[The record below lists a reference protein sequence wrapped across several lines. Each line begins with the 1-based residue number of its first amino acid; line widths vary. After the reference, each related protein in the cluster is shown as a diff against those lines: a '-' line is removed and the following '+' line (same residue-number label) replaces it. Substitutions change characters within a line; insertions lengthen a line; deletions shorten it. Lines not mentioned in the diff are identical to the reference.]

1 MYTLNK
7 EGAEAARKADAG
19 GGAIKEMGKYVGAF
33 TQAKNVTTKK
43 GGKGI
48 EFVFKSNTGQ
58 TAKFAIYTVSATG
71 EQYQGYEALMAI
83 MTCMGLRNIS
93 PVDGI
98 ALKYD
103 YDQRKDVEEE
113 ASIFPELC
121 KPIGVLLETEDYEK
135 QNGNVA
141 TRMVLKNV
149 FRASD
154 ELTASEILDR
164 KTQPLQ
170 LVRMVE
176 GLRHRPMK
184 NQTAPQQQYQH
195 TEPTRTAPAAPSS
208 GFDDMDDDIPFV
220 TASMHYDM
228 TTSKQRKLGRYDY

>member
-1 MYTLNK
+1 MYEMNK
-7 EGAEAARKADAG
+7 EGAQAARKADAG

-33 TQAKNVTTKK
+33 TQAKNVTTKR

-48 EFVFKSNTGQ
+48 EFVFKTNAGQ
-58 TAKFAIYTVSATG
+58 TSKFAIYTVSATG

-83 MTCMGLRNIS
+83 MACMGLRSIK

-103 YDQRKDVEEE
+103 FDQRKEVQEEC
-113 ASIFPELC
+113 SIFPDLC

-135 QNGNVA
+135 QNGEVA

-149 FRASD
+149 FQAGT

-164 KTQPLQ
+164 KTEPVQ
-170 LVRMVE
+170 LAHMVE
-176 GLRHRPMK
+176 GLRHRPLK
-184 NQTAPQQQYQH
+184 AQPAAQYYQP
-195 TEPTRTAPAAPSS
+195 EQPTRAAPEPAGSA
-208 GFDDMDDDIPFV
+208 FDGMDDDSIPF
-220 TASMHYDM
+220 
-228 TTSKQRKLGRYDY
+228 

>member
-1 MYTLNK
+1 MYEFTK
-7 EGAEAARKADAG
+7 EGAQAARKADAG

-43 GGKGI
+43 GGRGI
-48 EFVFKSNTGQ
+48 EFVFKADNGQ
-58 TAKFAIYTVSATG
+58 TAKFAIYTQSATG

-83 MTCMGLRNIS
+83 MACMGLRSIK

-103 YDQRKDVEEE
+103 FDQRKDVEEE
-113 ASIFPELC
+113 ASIFPDLC
-121 KPIGVLLETEDYEK
+121 KPMGVLLETEDYEK

-149 FRASD
+149 FRAAD

-170 LVRMVE
+170 LARMVE
-176 GLRHRPMK
+176 GLRHRPVK
-184 NQTAPQQQYQH
+184 NAPAQLYQ
-195 TEPTRTAPAAPSS
+195 EQPTRTAPTPDPS
-208 GFDDMDDDIPFV
+208 FDDGDDIPF
-220 TASMHYDM
+220 
-228 TTSKQRKLGRYDY
+228 

>member
-1 MYTLNK
+1 MYEFTK
-7 EGAEAARKADAG
+7 EGAQAARKADAG

-43 GGKGI
+43 GGRGI
-48 EFVFKSNTGQ
+48 EFIFKADNGQ
-58 TAKFAIYTVSATG
+58 TAKFAIYTQSATG

-83 MTCMGLRNIS
+83 MACMGLRSIK

-103 YDQRKDVEEE
+103 FDQRKDVEEE
-113 ASIFPELC
+113 ASIFPDLC
-121 KPIGVLLETEDYEK
+121 KPMGVLLETEDYEK

-149 FRASD
+149 FRAAD

-170 LVRMVE
+170 LVRMIE
-176 GLRHRPMK
+176 GLRHRPVK
-184 NQTAPQQQYQH
+184 NAPAQLYQ
-195 TEPTRTAPAAPSS
+195 EQPTRTAPTPDPS
-208 GFDDMDDDIPFV
+208 FDDGGDIPF
-220 TASMHYDM
+220 
-228 TTSKQRKLGRYDY
+228 

>member
-1 MYTLNK
+1 MYEFTK
-7 EGAEAARKADAG
+7 EAPQAARKADAG

-43 GGKGI
+43 GGRGI
-48 EFVFKSNTGQ
+48 EFIFKADNGQ
-58 TAKFAIYTVSATG
+58 TAKFAIYTQSATG

-83 MTCMGLRNIS
+83 MACMGLRSIK

-103 YDQRKDVEEE
+103 FDQRKDVEEE
-113 ASIFPELC
+113 ASIFPDLC
-121 KPIGVLLETEDYEK
+121 KPMGVLLETEDYEK

-149 FRASD
+149 FRAAD

-170 LVRMVE
+170 LVRMIE
-176 GLRHRPMK
+176 GLRHRPVK
-184 NQTAPQQQYQH
+184 NAPAQLYQ
-195 TEPTRTAPAAPSS
+195 EQPTRTAPTPDPS
-208 GFDDMDDDIPFV
+208 FDDGDDIPF
-220 TASMHYDM
+220 
-228 TTSKQRKLGRYDY
+228 

>member
-1 MYTLNK
+1 MYEFTK
-7 EGAEAARKADAG
+7 EGAQAARKADAG

-43 GGKGI
+43 GGRGI
-48 EFVFKSNTGQ
+48 EFIFKADNGQ
-58 TAKFAIYTVSATG
+58 TAKFAIYTQSATG

-83 MTCMGLRNIS
+83 MACMGLRSIK
-93 PVDGI
+93 PVDGV

-103 YDQRKDVEEE
+103 FDQRKDVEEE
-113 ASIFPELC
+113 ASIFPDLC
-121 KPIGVLLETEDYEK
+121 KPMGVLLETEDYEK

-149 FRASD
+149 FRAAD

-170 LVRMVE
+170 LARMVE
-176 GLRHRPMK
+176 GLRHRPVK
-184 NQTAPQQQYQH
+184 NAPAQLYQ
-195 TEPTRTAPAAPSS
+195 EQPTRTAPTPDPS
-208 GFDDMDDDIPFV
+208 FDDGDDIPF
-220 TASMHYDM
+220 
-228 TTSKQRKLGRYDY
+228 

>member
-1 MYTLNK
+1 MYEFTK
-7 EGAEAARKADAG
+7 EGAQAARKADAG

-43 GGKGI
+43 GGRGI
-48 EFVFKSNTGQ
+48 EFIFKADNGQ
-58 TAKFAIYTVSATG
+58 TAKFAIYTQSATG

-83 MTCMGLRNIS
+83 MACMGLRSIK

-103 YDQRKDVEEE
+103 FDQRKDVEEE
-113 ASIFPELC
+113 ASIFPDLC
-121 KPIGVLLETEDYEK
+121 KPMGVLLETEDYEK

-149 FRASD
+149 FRAAD

-170 LVRMVE
+170 LARMVE
-176 GLRHRPMK
+176 GLRHRPVK
-184 NQTAPQQQYQH
+184 NAPAQLYQ
-195 TEPTRTAPAAPSS
+195 EQPTRTAPTPDPS
-208 GFDDMDDDIPFV
+208 FDDGDDIPF
-220 TASMHYDM
+220 
-228 TTSKQRKLGRYDY
+228 

>member
-1 MYTLNK
+1 MYEFTK
-7 EGAEAARKADAG
+7 EGAQAARKADAG

-43 GGKGI
+43 GGRGI
-48 EFVFKSNTGQ
+48 EFIFKADNGQ
-58 TAKFAIYTVSATG
+58 TAKFAIYTQSATG

-83 MTCMGLRNIS
+83 MACMGLRSIK

-103 YDQRKDVEEE
+103 FDQRKDVEEE

-135 QNGNVA
+135 QNGSVA

-149 FRASD
+149 FRAAD

-170 LVRMVE
+170 LVRMIE
-176 GLRHRPMK
+176 GLRHRPVK
-184 NQTAPQQQYQH
+184 NAPAQLYQ
-195 TEPTRTAPAAPSS
+195 EQPTRTAPTPDPS
-208 GFDDMDDDIPFV
+208 FDDGDDIPF
-220 TASMHYDM
+220 
-228 TTSKQRKLGRYDY
+228 

>member
-1 MYTLNK
+1 MYEFTK
-7 EGAEAARKADAG
+7 EGAQAARKADAG

-43 GGKGI
+43 GGRGI
-48 EFVFKSNTGQ
+48 EFIFKADNGQ
-58 TAKFAIYTVSATG
+58 TAKFAIYTQSATG

-83 MTCMGLRNIS
+83 MACMGLRSIK
-93 PVDGI
+93 PVDGV

-103 YDQRKDVEEE
+103 FDQRKDVEEE

-135 QNGNVA
+135 QNGSVA

-149 FRASD
+149 FRAAD

-170 LVRMVE
+170 LARMVE
-176 GLRHRPMK
+176 SLRHRPVK
-184 NQTAPQQQYQH
+184 NAPAQLYQ
-195 TEPTRTAPAAPSS
+195 EQPTRTAPQPAGD
-208 GFDDMDDDIPFV
+208 GFDEWAEAPF
-220 TASMHYDM
+220 
-228 TTSKQRKLGRYDY
+228 

>member
-19 GGAIKEMGKYVGAF
+19 GGAIKKMGKYVGAF

-43 GGKGI
+43 GGSGI
-48 EFVFKSNTGQ
+48 EFIFKSNTGQ
-58 TAKFAIYTVSATG
+58 TSKFAIYTVSATG

-83 MTCMGLRNIS
+83 MTCMGLRNIN

-103 YDQRKDVEEE
+103 FDQRKDVEEE

-135 QNGNVA
+135 QNGSVA

-149 FRASD
+149 FQAGT

-164 KTQPLQ
+164 KTQPAQ
-170 LVRMVE
+170 LTRMVE
-176 GLRHRPMK
+176 GLRHRPVR
-184 NQTAPQQQYQH
+184 NQSVQQQYQQP
-195 TEPTRTAPAAPSS
+195 EPTRTAPAAASS

-220 TASMHYDM
+220 SSSMGYDM
-228 TTSKQRKLGRYDY
+228 TTSKARKMARYDY

>member
-1 MYTLNK
+1 MYEFTK
-7 EGAEAARKADAG
+7 EGAQAARKADAG

-43 GGKGI
+43 GGRGI
-48 EFVFKSNTGQ
+48 EFVFKADNGQ
-58 TAKFAIYTVSATG
+58 TAKFAIYTQSATG

-83 MTCMGLRNIS
+83 MACMGLRSIK
-93 PVDGI
+93 PVDGV

-103 YDQRKDVEEE
+103 FDQRKDVEEE

-141 TRMVLKNV
+141 TRMVLRNV
-149 FRASD
+149 FRAAD

-170 LVRMVE
+170 LVRMIE
-176 GLRHRPMK
+176 GLRHRPVK
-184 NQTAPQQQYQH
+184 NAPAHHYQ
-195 TEPTRTAPAAPSS
+195 EQPTRTAPTPDPS
-208 GFDDMDDDIPFV
+208 FDDGDDIPF
-220 TASMHYDM
+220 
-228 TTSKQRKLGRYDY
+228 

>member
-1 MYTLNK
+1 MYELNK
-7 EGAEAARKADAG
+7 EGAQAARKSDAG

-43 GGKGI
+43 GGRGI
-48 EFVFKSNTGQ
+48 EFIFKADNGQ
-58 TAKFAIYTVSATG
+58 TAKFAIYTQSATG

-83 MTCMGLRNIS
+83 MACMGLRSIK

-103 YDQRKDVEEE
+103 FDQRKDVEEE
-113 ASIFPELC
+113 ASIFPDLC
-121 KPIGVLLETEDYEK
+121 KPMGVLLETEDYEK
-135 QNGNVA
+135 QNGSVA

-149 FRASD
+149 FRAAD

-170 LVRMVE
+170 LARMVE
-176 GLRHRPMK
+176 SLRHRPVK
-184 NQTAPQQQYQH
+184 NAPAQLYQ
-195 TEPTRTAPAAPSS
+195 EQPTRTAPTPDPS
-208 GFDDMDDDIPFV
+208 FDDGDDIPF
-220 TASMHYDM
+220 
-228 TTSKQRKLGRYDY
+228 

>member
-1 MYTLNK
+1 MYEFTK
-7 EGAEAARKADAG
+7 EGAQAARKADAG

-33 TQAKNVTTKK
+33 TQAKNVTTQK
-43 GGKGI
+43 GGRGI
-48 EFVFKSNTGQ
+48 EFIFKADNGQ
-58 TAKFAIYTVSATG
+58 TAKFAIYTQSATG

-83 MTCMGLRNIS
+83 MACMGLRSIK

-103 YDQRKDVEEE
+103 FDQRKDVEEE
-113 ASIFPELC
+113 ASIFPDLC
-121 KPIGVLLETEDYEK
+121 KPMGVLLETEDYEK

-149 FRASD
+149 FRAAD

-170 LVRMVE
+170 LARMVE
-176 GLRHRPMK
+176 GLRHRPVK
-184 NQTAPQQQYQH
+184 NAPAQLYQ
-195 TEPTRTAPAAPSS
+195 EQPTRTAPTPDPS
-208 GFDDMDDDIPFV
+208 FDDGDDIPF
-220 TASMHYDM
+220 
-228 TTSKQRKLGRYDY
+228 

>member
-1 MYTLNK
+1 MYEFTK
-7 EGAEAARKADAG
+7 EGAQAARKADAG

-43 GGKGI
+43 GGRGI
-48 EFVFKSNTGQ
+48 EFIFKADNGQ
-58 TAKFAIYTVSATG
+58 TAKFAIYTQSATG

-83 MTCMGLRNIS
+83 MACMGLRSIK

-103 YDQRKDVEEE
+103 FDQRKDVEEE
-113 ASIFPELC
+113 SSIFPELC

-135 QNGNVA
+135 QNGSVA

-149 FRASD
+149 FRAAD

-170 LVRMVE
+170 LARMVE
-176 GLRHRPMK
+176 GLRHRPVK
-184 NQTAPQQQYQH
+184 NAPAQLYQ
-195 TEPTRTAPAAPSS
+195 EQPTRTAPTPDPS
-208 GFDDMDDDIPFV
+208 FDDGDDIPF
-220 TASMHYDM
+220 
-228 TTSKQRKLGRYDY
+228 

>member
-1 MYTLNK
+1 MYEFTK
-7 EGAEAARKADAG
+7 EGAQAARKADAG

-43 GGKGI
+43 GGRGI
-48 EFVFKSNTGQ
+48 EFVFKADNGQ
-58 TAKFAIYTVSATG
+58 TAKFAIYTQSATG

-83 MTCMGLRNIS
+83 MACMGLRSIK
-93 PVDGI
+93 PVDGV

-103 YDQRKDVEEE
+103 FDQRKDVEEE

-141 TRMVLKNV
+141 TRMVLRNV
-149 FRASD
+149 FRAAD

-170 LVRMVE
+170 LVRMIE
-176 GLRHRPMK
+176 GLRHRPVE
-184 NQTAPQQQYQH
+184 NAPAHHYQ
-195 TEPTRTAPAAPSS
+195 EQPTRTAPTPDPS
-208 GFDDMDDDIPFV
+208 FDDGDDIPF
-220 TASMHYDM
+220 
-228 TTSKQRKLGRYDY
+228 

>member
-1 MYTLNK
+1 MYEFTK
-7 EGAEAARKADAG
+7 EGAQAARKADAG

-43 GGKGI
+43 GGRGI
-48 EFVFKSNTGQ
+48 EFIFKADNGQ
-58 TAKFAIYTVSATG
+58 TAKFAIYTQSATG

-83 MTCMGLRNIS
+83 MACMGLRSIK

-103 YDQRKDVEEE
+103 FDQRKDVEEE
-113 ASIFPELC
+113 ASIFPDLC
-121 KPIGVLLETEDYEK
+121 KPMGVLLETEDYEK
-135 QNGNVA
+135 QNGSVA

-149 FRASD
+149 FRAAD

-170 LVRMVE
+170 LARMVE
-176 GLRHRPMK
+176 SLRHRPVK
-184 NQTAPQQQYQH
+184 NAPAQLYQ
-195 TEPTRTAPAAPSS
+195 EQPTRTAPTPDPS
-208 GFDDMDDDIPFV
+208 FDDGDDIPF
-220 TASMHYDM
+220 
-228 TTSKQRKLGRYDY
+228 

>member
-1 MYTLNK
+1 MYEFTK
-7 EGAEAARKADAG
+7 EGAQAARKADAG
-19 GGAIKEMGKYVGAF
+19 GGAIKEMGTYVGAF

-43 GGKGI
+43 GGRGI
-48 EFVFKSNTGQ
+48 EFVFKADNGQ
-58 TAKFAIYTVSATG
+58 TAKFAIYTQSATG

-83 MTCMGLRNIS
+83 MACMGLRSIK

-103 YDQRKDVEEE
+103 FDQRKDVEEE

-149 FRASD
+149 FRAAD

-170 LVRMVE
+170 LVRMIE
-176 GLRHRPMK
+176 GLRHRPVK
-184 NQTAPQQQYQH
+184 NAPAQLYQ
-195 TEPTRTAPAAPSS
+195 EQPTRTAPTPDPS
-208 GFDDMDDDIPFV
+208 FDDGDDIPF
-220 TASMHYDM
+220 
-228 TTSKQRKLGRYDY
+228 